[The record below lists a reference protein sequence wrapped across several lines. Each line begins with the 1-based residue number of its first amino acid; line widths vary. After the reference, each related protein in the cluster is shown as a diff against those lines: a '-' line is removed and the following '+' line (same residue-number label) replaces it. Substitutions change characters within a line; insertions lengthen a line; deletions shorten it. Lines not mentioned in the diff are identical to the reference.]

1 MCGLVDMV
9 AVILAKRLAACL
21 GDAADLVAYPAEGD
35 VGIVS
40 AMDEVEGRLVRD
52 VGHTA
57 DETDVPGASA
67 EQSVPVGRGFGVHWN
82 AGVQKLS
89 LHMDDRL
96 LPYRCFFLDRSLGRD
111 RDAGPFPGGF
121 GRLDHSA
128 GVVDASVEVGPML
141 FLSAAFRRRPLP

>member
-1 MCGLVDMV
+1 MV

-82 AGVQKLS
+82 AGVQKPS
-89 LHMDDRL
+89 LHMDDRRF
-96 LPYRCFFLDRSLGRD
+96 PYWLFRDRSLGRAW
-111 RDAGPFPGGF
+111 DAGLLPGGF
-121 GRLDHSA
+121 GWLDHSA
-128 GVVDASVEVGPML
+128 GVVDAAVEVGPML
-141 FLSAAFRRRPLP
+141 FLSAAFRGRPLP